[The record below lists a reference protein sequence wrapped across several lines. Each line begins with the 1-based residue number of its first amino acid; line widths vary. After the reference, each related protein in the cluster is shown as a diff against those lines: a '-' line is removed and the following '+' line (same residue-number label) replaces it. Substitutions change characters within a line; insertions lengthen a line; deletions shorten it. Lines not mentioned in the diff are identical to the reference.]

1 MFTRNMNLSLRI
13 CVRQASN
20 LVDRGRYLV
29 PLLIKGINGGG
40 YLCGYLFD
48 NLGICSRYTV
58 LGHIIS
64 RRNGERGSLFGKDQS

>member
-29 PLLIKGINGGG
+29 PLCFRGTNGDG
-40 YLCGYLFD
+40 YLCGYLCD
-48 NLGICSRYTV
+48 NLGIYSRYTE